1 MPDRLLVPMAGYFLV
16 GVLFTAAIY
25 WLPGGN
31 KARRFLIMYP
41 VMMLA
46 FLGVAKEAVGEIP
59 PFLIV
64 LIVVVSAFNL
74 GVQRFCAK
82 CGAIDSRRGIFST
95 STACKKCGGE
105 EYVSLWKALSGPKP
119 GGAP

>member
-1 MPDRLLVPMAGYFLV
+1 MAGYFLV
-16 GVLFTAAIY
+16 GVLFTAAVY

-46 FLGVAKEAVGEIP
+46 FLGVAKEAVGQIP
-59 PFLIV
+59 PFLIL
-64 LIVVVSAFNL
+64 LIVGVSAFNI

-82 CGAIDSRRGIFST
+82 CGAIQSRGGFFSP

-105 EYVSLWKALSGPKP
+105 DYVSLWKALSGSKP
-119 GGAP
+119 GGSP